1 MKIKELLPGISIS
14 ILISLIAWYLG
25 NLFPI
30 IGGPVW
36 TFYGLL
42 LASLLINQERF
53 IIGMQFTSKK
63 VLQYA
68 VVLLGFG
75 LNLSQVF
82 NVGLTSLPIILTT
95 IATALITAYVIHKL
109 FKLDSEIVTLVGVGS
124 SICGMVL
131 LLQPLQPC
139 YQGQR

>member
-30 IGGPVW
+30 IGGPVIGL
-36 TFYGLL
+36 FIGLL

-68 VVLLGFG
+68 VVLLGFSS
-75 LNLSQVF
+75 LQRWF
-82 NVGLTSLPIILTT
+82 NISTH
-95 IATALITAYVIHKL
+95 Y
-109 FKLDSEIVTLVGVGS
+109 FNYY
-124 SICGMVL
+124 
-131 LLQPLQPC
+131 C
-139 YQGQR
+139 YGTDYCLCHPQAI

>member
-30 IGGPVW
+30 IGGPVIGL
-36 TFYGLL
+36 FIGLL

-63 VLQYA
+63 VLQYCSCSS
-68 VVLLGFG
+68 GIWIESF
-75 LNLSQVF
+75 SK
-82 NVGLTSLPIILTT
+82 S
-95 IATALITAYVIHKL
+95 
-109 FKLDSEIVTLVGVGS
+109 STLV
-124 SICGMVL
+124 
-131 LLQPLQPC
+131 
-139 YQGQR
+139 